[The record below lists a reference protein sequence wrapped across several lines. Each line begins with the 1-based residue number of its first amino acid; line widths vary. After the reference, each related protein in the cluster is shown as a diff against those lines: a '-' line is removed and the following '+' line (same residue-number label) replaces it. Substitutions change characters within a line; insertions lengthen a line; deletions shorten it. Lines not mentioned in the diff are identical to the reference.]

1 MDGDPVSDYV
11 TVFPEKGNEKFV
23 AEALL
28 SVADHPNQVQVDSR
42 PRPDAGR
49 SGIGFRVPTEVFERF
64 QAMVNAPA
72 TEGEKSPETVTVA
85 DVEKSEPVK
94 PKKAVGRPKKTEVT
108 E

>member
-1 MDGDPVSDYV
+1 MSNYV

-49 SGIGFRVPTEVFERF
+49 SGIGFRVPAEVFERF

-72 TEGEKSPETVTVA
+72 
-85 DVEKSEPVK
+85 DVEQEKSEPVK